1 MLRMECQTKITDAVR
16 AHIKRSGVS
25 QNTFAVRAGFSPN
38 KLSRCMTG
46 QTRWAL
52 TDLEQ
57 LAAAGVPI
65 SLRIGKGK

>member
-1 MLRMECQTKITDAVR
+1 
-16 AHIKRSGVS
+16 
-25 QNTFAVRAGFSPN
+25 
-38 KLSRCMTG
+38 MTG

-65 SLRIGKGK
+65 RLTVETRDRRPRS